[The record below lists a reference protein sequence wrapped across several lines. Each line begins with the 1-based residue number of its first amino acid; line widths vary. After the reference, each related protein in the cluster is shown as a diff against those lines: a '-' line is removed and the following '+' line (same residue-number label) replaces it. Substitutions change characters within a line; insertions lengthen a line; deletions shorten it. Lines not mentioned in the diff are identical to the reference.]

1 MNSVVSVDL
10 LSQSLLP
17 AIVDLAE
24 DGKWRV
30 RLAIIELIP
39 ILAKHLGEDYFGEKL
54 SALCMAWLDDGVHSI
69 RRAATENLMQLAI
82 LFGEDWAVEHIIP
95 RIERMQMYQNY
106 LHRTTALY
114 VLQVVVRTL
123 SLGVISKKVLPIVVL
138 MSADPIP
145 NIRFIAARTFQ
156 IIFMRCR
163 SIRSSSI
170 SSVASKSTNSLFAAV
185 SEEMSSVLSK
195 LLLDTDRDVKFYAA
209 LAIKEIGNNSSPD
222 LAVKPIN
229 KT

>member
-39 ILAKHLGEDYFGEKL
+39 ILAKHLGREYFGDKL

-69 RRAATENLMQLAI
+69 RRAATENLMQLTE
-82 LFGEDWAVEHIIP
+82 LFGEEWAVELIIP
-95 RIERMQMYQNY
+95 RIGRMQMHQNY

-114 VLQVVVRTL
+114 VLQVVVRCL
-123 SLGVISKKVLPIVVL
+123 SLTAINKKVLPIIIL
-138 MSADPIP
+138 MAADPVP
-145 NIRFIAARTFQ
+145 NIRFITAKTIQ
-156 IIFMRCR
+156 IVYM
-163 SIRSSSI
+163 SSS
-170 SSVASKSTNSLFAAV
+170 SLKASNSNTSLYAATA
-185 SEEMSSVLSK
+185 EELSSVLSK
-195 LLLDTDRDVKFYAA
+195 LLQDPDRDVKFYAA
-209 LAIKEIGNNSSPD
+209 LAMKVASKASSPVSA
-222 LAVKPIN
+222 LKIVG